1 MGKDIDVH
9 VCEVGMRDGLQSIKG
24 FYPTEGKIAWLTAE
38 AAAGV
43 PEIEVCSFVPPKL
56 IPQFQDAA
64 AVCAAALD
72 LAGPDRSY
80 TVSALIPN
88 LIGQGIVL
96 VIVGAPLILAVLA
109 GMRLPAGKGRIAQTL
124 LALAVVLICPC
135 GTLFAAYSLWVCW
148 MNEESSKHLS
158 GTSDV
163 SD

>member
-1 MGKDIDVH
+1 MQH
-9 VCEVGMRDGLQSIKG
+9 IK
-24 FYPTEGKIAWLTAE
+24 ILR
-38 AAAGV
+38 
-43 PEIEVCSFVPPKL
+43 ILDFV
-56 IPQFQDAA
+56 
-64 AVCAAALD
+64 
-72 LAGPDRSY
+72 LAGLLLLFMLGMLVSIVWGIALGASSGFDSD
-80 TVSALIPN
+80 TLSALIPN